1 MMPGIDFGLMFLG
14 LLTLLAQLVLLIV
27 ALVCGTRSMLLLRR
41 PASDAGLKSALI
53 AIGICATVVGWQML
67 FFTPWRFPNARPYLW
82 MPFVPLAVAASAT
95 TRWVMR
101 HSRPSGTLGL
111 MAVIATIALTMA
123 GGVFLQRWDRRRE
136 SLYWARTEDKQAD
149 SFVAVAEIA
158 LRCEQHGRHGERC
171 ERCRNESPESN
182 QYDAI
187 LFRKYAEEAAIRARF
202 LRQRADA
209 W

>member
-67 FFTPWRFPNARPYLW
+67 FFAPWRFPNARSYLW
-82 MPFVPLAVAASAT
+82 MPFVPLAVADRSAH
-95 TRWVMR
+95 TRAVMC

-111 MAVIATIALTMA
+111 MVITATHALTMSA
-123 GGVFLQRWDRRRE
+123 WASPPTMGPPPRE
-136 SLYWARTEDKQAD
+136 PLP
-149 SFVAVAEIA
+149 
-158 LRCEQHGRHGERC
+158 GE
-171 ERCRNESPESN
+171 S
-182 QYDAI
+182 
-187 LFRKYAEEAAIRARF
+187 
-202 LRQRADA
+202 
-209 W
+209 